1 MTMCFKC
8 QIKQDGAT
16 DAFSLLWRGLW
27 FTVKTL
33 YIQKRDQVDDNINH
47 HYIYHGYAWYELLL
61 HIKLKNER
69 HKFPLTETCKKCQS
83 NMNMLRYVETTTL
96 SAK

>member
-8 QIKQDGAT
+8 QIKQDGAA

-47 HYIYHGYAWYELLL
+47 HYIYHGYAWYELPL
-61 HIKLKNER
+61 HIKEV
-69 HKFPLTETCKKCQS
+69 KKWKTQIS
-83 NMNMLRYVETTTL
+83 FNWNLQEM
-96 SAK
+96 SK